1 MSVYHV
7 NNHNSVTLWI
17 EFTQNSRLIRIFY
30 LSGLSNQEQGPFPG
44 CLPAAIYSVFI
55 LCFSCNM
62 LCHSHR
68 CGGNT
73 KADGMIYSWIP
84 ACGRMHE
91 CSSVGGIFLYLRF
104 DKICANKETSPD
116 SERKAPE
123 KNTRTC
129 PERKAPEKITRI
141 SAGRKEA
148 DQIIRICPS
157 VKEFE
162 ITQTTQKGGCHV

>member
-1 MSVYHV
+1 
-7 NNHNSVTLWI
+7 
-17 EFTQNSRLIRIFY
+17 
-30 LSGLSNQEQGPFPG
+30 
-44 CLPAAIYSVFI
+44 
-55 LCFSCNM
+55 
-62 LCHSHR
+62 
-68 CGGNT
+68 
-73 KADGMIYSWIP
+73 
-84 ACGRMHE
+84 MHE

-116 SERKAPE
+116 SEQKEPE

-157 VKEFE
+157 IKEFE
-162 ITQTTQKGGCHV
+162 ITQITQKGGYHV